1 MSNNQGS
8 TTEDL
13 LSLRG
18 IHKKFG
24 KVEALRD
31 LNLVARRGEILAILG
46 PSGAGKTTTLKTI
59 AGLEVPLSGEVV
71 FKGRVI
77 NRLEPKDRNMSM
89 VFETYALYPHITVYD
104 NLASSLS
111 ALKLQKSLIKEKV
124 ERIAKLLGIAPF
136 LDRKPAH
143 LSGGQ
148 RQRVAL
154 GRAMVKPADLYL
166 MDEPIAHLDAKLRH
180 HMIGEFKHLQ
190 ESLQLSTVYVTHDWQ
205 EAISLGNHIVILNK
219 GRVEQYGSKEE
230 IYEKPKN
237 TFIAKLIGDPPMN
250 LIPGDVISKGGRSLF
265 AVDGIH
271 LGIKDNVVEGKA
283 ILGIRPYNLELA
295 SGSSKDSIK
304 TEIYSFERYGMNT
317 VISIKIGEGTCKVKL
332 DGMHR
337 FTIGETVQVRFN
349 LDNSY
354 IFDSSGNLITIL
366 GKTNG

>member
-8 TTEDL
+8 IAEEL
-13 LSLRG
+13 LVLRG
-18 IHKKFG
+18 VYKKFG

-31 LNLVARRGEILAILG
+31 LNLIARKGEILAILG
-46 PSGAGKTTTLKTI
+46 PSGAGKTTTLKII

-71 FKGRVI
+71 FNGRII

-124 ERIAKLLGIAPF
+124 ERIAELLGISPF

-154 GRAMVKPADLYL
+154 GRAMIKPADLYL

-205 EAISLGNHIVILNK
+205 EAISLGNHIVIINK

-237 TFIAKLIGDPPMN
+237 TFIARLIGDPPMN
-250 LIPGDVISKGGRSLF
+250 LIPGNVIKKDGRSF
-265 AVDGIH
+265 FEIDGIH
-271 LGIKDNVVEGKA
+271 LGIADNVVEGRVT
-283 ILGIRPYNLELA
+283 LGIRPYNLKLV
-295 SGSSKDSIK
+295 SGSSKDGVK

-317 VISIKIGEGTCKVKL
+317 VISVKIGEGTYKVKL

-337 FTIGETVQVRFN
+337 FTIGDMVRIRFN
-349 LDNSY
+349 LDHSY
-354 IFDSSGNLITIL
+354 IFDSGGDLITIL
-366 GKTNG
+366 GKKNG

>member
-1 MSNNQGS
+1 MANNQGS
-8 TTEDL
+8 STDGL
-13 LSLRG
+13 LVLRG

-31 LNLVARRGEILAILG
+31 LNLVARKGEILAILG
-46 PSGAGKTTTLKTI
+46 PSGAGKTTTLKII

-71 FKGRVI
+71 FNRRVI

-89 VFETYALYPHITVYD
+89 VFETYALYPHISVYD

-124 ERIAKLLGIAPF
+124 ERIAGLLGIAAF
-136 LDRKPAH
+136 LDRKPAN

-154 GRAMVKPADLYL
+154 GRAMIKPADLYL

-180 HMIGEFKHLQ
+180 RMIGEFKHLQ
-190 ESLQLSTVYVTHDWQ
+190 ESLELSTVYVTHDWQ

-250 LIPGDVISKGGRSLF
+250 LIPGTVVKKAGRSF
-265 AVDGIH
+265 FSVDGID
-271 LGIKDNVVEGKA
+271 LGIPGNVAEGSA
-283 ILGIRPYNLELA
+283 VLGVRPYNLKLV
-295 SGSSKDSIK
+295 SGPSKEAVK

-317 VISIKIGEGTCKVKL
+317 VISIKIGEGTYKVKL

-349 LDNSY
+349 LENSY
-354 IFDSSGNLITIL
+354 IFDDKGDLITIL
-366 GKTNG
+366 GKANG